1 MTTLY
6 YIHGMN
12 LSDAHGITCRKP
24 DGNYAIIINADQP
37 PEVQRE
43 ALRHEVGHI
52 LYGDF
57 DIPGG
62 SVAEIETEAHARKA
76 DARIDAMIQKL
87 SAVHVN
93 AEDLKTYSTDVP
105 EAQKRGLTPKGYIN
119 VPYSHKTSK
128 WGHFH

>member
-1 MTTLY
+1 MIRLY
-6 YIHGMN
+6 YVHDMN
-12 LSDAHGITCRKP
+12 LPDAHGITCRKR
-24 DGNYAIIINADQP
+24 DGDYTVIINADHVE
-37 PEVQRE
+37 EVQRE

-62 SVAEIETEAHARKA
+62 IVAEIETKAHARKA

-105 EAQKRGLTPKGYIN
+105 EAPKTGVNPHRAYKY
-119 VPYSHKTSK
+119 P
-128 WGHFH
+128 